1 MVSMVDD
8 TKDDVD
14 NSIDYTEKTYLTS
27 EVSKMLG
34 MATTTI
40 RKYSQSLESKG
51 YSFTKGKGT
60 GKKQARLF
68 TEKDVTVL
76 RYLKEIREETNITVE
91 RATSIVIERFGK
103 GSTQDALPK
112 KAPETTKIE
121 RYDEQHDEL
130 KEILKHQN
138 DIINKL
144 ADEVAELREEVHNQ
158 NKQLE
163 APKEAEIKKSFF
175 SRLFKK

>member
-1 MVSMVDD
+1 MVND
-8 TKDDVD
+8 TKDNTDD
-14 NSIDYTEKTYLTS
+14 SIDYTEKTYLTS
-27 EVSKMLG
+27 EVAKMLG

-40 RKYSQSLESKG
+40 RKYSQSLESKA

-60 GKKQARLF
+60 GKTQARLF

-76 RYLKEIREETNITVE
+76 RYLKEIREETNITVD

-112 KAPETTKIE
+112 KTPETTKFE
-121 RYDEQHDEL
+121 RYDEQHDEF
-130 KEILKHQN
+130 KEILKYQN
-138 DIINKL
+138 EIINKL
-144 ADEVAELREEVHNQ
+144 ADEVAELKEEVYNQ

-163 APKEAEIKKSFF
+163 APKEAEIKKGFF
-175 SRLFKK
+175 SKLFKK